1 MKTLTF
7 EADGQKYKIELTD
20 EEYKH
25 LIKNPKALKRYL
37 ENQYTSFVDEQTTE
51 RISNVETVA
60 KVN

>member
-7 EADGQKYKIELTD
+7 EADGQKYKIKLTD

-37 ENQYTSFVDEQTTE
+37 ENQYTSFVDEQATE